1 MMTNENKP
9 LNTPLLTDGGLE
21 TTLVFH
27 HGIELNHFA
36 AFELLNKSE
45 TRDIIMTYYKKYLDL
60 AEFYRTGFI
69 LESATWRANP
79 DWGAKLGFSINGLA
93 NINRLAINQLQVLK
107 LSYVNDIDP
116 IKVSGCI
123 GPRGDGYRVG
133 DAMDI
138 DTAAAYHS
146 DQLNVFKDTGADMAT
161 ALTMSYT
168 DEALGITTAAR
179 KIGLPI
185 VVSFTVG
192 TDGNL
197 PSGET
202 LQEAIETI
210 DYVTDNYPMYYMVN
224 CAHPSHFTHLFKE
237 NSKWKERV
245 MGIRANASNKSH
257 AELDKSTTLDS
268 GDSNDLAIWYRKLK
282 LLLPN
287 LRIYGGCCGTDE
299 SHVEA
304 ICKILGN

>member
-1 MMTNENKP
+1 MMTDENKSFDN
-9 LNTPLLTDGGLE
+9 LLLTDGGLE

-36 AFELLNKSE
+36 AFELLNKTE
-45 TRDIIMTYYKKYLDL
+45 TSAIIMAYYRKYLDL
-60 AEFYRTGFI
+60 AKAYGTGFI

-79 DWGAKLGFSINGLA
+79 DWGARLGFSINGLA

-210 DYVTDNYPMYYMVN
+210 DYVTDNYPMYYMIN

-257 AELDKSTTLDS
+257 AELDESTTLDS
-268 GDSNDLAIWYRKLK
+268 GDSNDLAIWYRKLN